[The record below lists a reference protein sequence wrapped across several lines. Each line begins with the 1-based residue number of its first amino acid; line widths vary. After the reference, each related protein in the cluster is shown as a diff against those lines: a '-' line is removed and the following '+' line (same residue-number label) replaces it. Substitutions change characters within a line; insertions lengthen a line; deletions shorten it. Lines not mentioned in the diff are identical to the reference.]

1 MPCTRPTTQCV
12 QQLIVLVKN
21 LPWALVPSHACLAR
35 HVQSVPPSLSCQRLR
50 TLGPKTNTSRPNDN
64 CRGRNKKKKKKN
76 AIHKKAQTVR
86 MQKKESGE
94 ISLHHRHPQRGF
106 CEKKR
111 PPHPPRFVG
120 DQTHGAYRPASL
132 RAGSGRVVLPDLSCV
147 GGSVARDSFGSST
160 LRAEQ
165 FVPGKCKTPLSEAQ
179 GPPFLFRQ
187 CACLTVHPVCHT
199 CALL

>member
-1 MPCTRPTTQCV
+1 MTTVGDETR
-12 QQLIVLVKN
+12 
-21 LPWALVPSHACLAR
+21 
-35 HVQSVPPSLSCQRLR
+35 
-50 TLGPKTNTSRPNDN
+50 
-64 CRGRNKKKKKKN
+64 KKKKKCHTQKSPDSEN
-76 AIHKKAQTVR
+76 AEERKRGDLTVSQAPTAGLLWEKAT
-86 MQKKESGE
+86 
-94 ISLHHRHPQRGF
+94 
-106 CEKKR
+106 
-111 PPHPPRFVG
+111 PHPPLFVG
-120 DQTHGAYRPASL
+120 DRTHGAYRPASL

>member
-1 MPCTRPTTQCV
+1 MAQETTVPCTRPTTQCV

-111 PPHPPRFVG
+111 PPPPSPLCRGSNTRSLSASQLARRIWSRCTPRSELCWRQRGSRQLWF
-120 DQTHGAYRPASL
+120 QHSTSGAV
-132 RAGSGRVVLPDLSCV
+132 RAWKMQNTVV
-147 GGSVARDSFGSST
+147 
-160 LRAEQ
+160 
-165 FVPGKCKTPLSEAQ
+165 
-179 GPPFLFRQ
+179 
-187 CACLTVHPVCHT
+187 
-199 CALL
+199 